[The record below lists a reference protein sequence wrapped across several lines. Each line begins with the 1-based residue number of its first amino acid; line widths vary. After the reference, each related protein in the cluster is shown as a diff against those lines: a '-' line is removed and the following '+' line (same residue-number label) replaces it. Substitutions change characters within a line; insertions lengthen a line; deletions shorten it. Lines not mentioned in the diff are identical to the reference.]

1 MSSSPDELNLNRKP
15 CAKSFEVIPA
25 GESRSTHLTATTASK
40 CASRSGDFEVLKL
53 RPLRHQRA
61 HKATQS
67 KAQSCLG
74 VSWFVRRPVLGGPA
88 NQFVSGNSE
97 NGDAYTGVALLAE
110 SFFSPSGADAR

>member
-15 CAKSFEVIPA
+15 CVKSFEVIPA
-25 GESRSTHLTATTASK
+25 GESGSMHLTATTASK
-40 CASRSGDFEVLKL
+40 CASRSGDFEVLNL

-74 VSWFVRRPVLGGPA
+74 VSWFVRRPFSVVLPI
-88 NQFVSGNSE
+88 SSSPE
-97 NGDAYTGVALLAE
+97 IPKMGDAYTGV
-110 SFFSPSGADAR
+110 